1 MRGDGKLSL
10 PLHPCCC
17 IAAGCFHSSNP
28 LCSAWW
34 FCGVSHVALKAL
46 PWQDLWL
53 FHSPRHR
60 RKTQF
65 SMFLQNSD
73 FMQET
78 CYNTNW
84 NISAFNNSGNIQP
97 INLFPFGHLR
107 TFPLITK
114 LVKGAFSWRNILPSI
129 TDSLH
134 LHYWS
139 FSKWKEAP
147 PIQLCQFCYD
157 SDTLGDEGKIK
168 YHWQD
173 WGEGG
178 IQICRC

>member
-1 MRGDGKLSL
+1 MVLGLAKKKKKLLQGDGEISL

-17 IAAGCFHSSNP
+17 RAAGCFHSSNP

-65 SMFLQNSD
+65 SVFLQNSD

-78 CYNTNW
+78 CFNTNW
-84 NISAFNNSGNIQP
+84 NGKRIY
-97 INLFPFGHLR
+97 
-107 TFPLITK
+107 
-114 LVKGAFSWRNILPSI
+114 
-129 TDSLH
+129 LH
-134 LHYWS
+134 LIILEI
-139 FSKWKEAP
+139 FS
-147 PIQLCQFCYD
+147 Q
-157 SDTLGDEGKIK
+157 
-168 YHWQD
+168 
-173 WGEGG
+173 
-178 IQICRC
+178 